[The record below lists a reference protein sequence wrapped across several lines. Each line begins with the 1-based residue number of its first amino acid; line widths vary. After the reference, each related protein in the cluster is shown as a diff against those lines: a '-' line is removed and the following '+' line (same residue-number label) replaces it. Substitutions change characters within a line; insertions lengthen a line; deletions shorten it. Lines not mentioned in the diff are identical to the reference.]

1 MKMLSALF
9 VMLFAMSA
17 MASSETKTFFYDGS
31 EDAAQMTLQAEQ
43 THTEYRYEQRWTTCY
58 RQETHYEMR
67 CYGNPPR
74 CQHVPVTRTIPYSC
88 MQTVSIPYQV
98 KDFDVD
104 ADISLSFT
112 KPETELSLAETI
124 KVTLWGDKVY
134 LASTGTK
141 NYFVLAKETSRE
153 TQVNG
158 TMKYIDASYAFSFV
172 PAAPILKSIEMTN
185 ISMKNNV
192 LSFSIG
198 EVEVPEYIGFSL
210 LVKDDPILGTSRELF
225 NRTLKASE
233 VTVNGKVASVNI
245 KDLGV
250 QLTSGRYTLTAKIFV
265 KHPGQLVN
273 KDEFKATEASR
284 TLIYKIR

>member
-9 VMLFAMSA
+9 VMLFAVSA

-31 EDAAQMTLQAEQ
+31 EDVAQMSLQAEQ

-58 RQETHYEMR
+58 RTVTHYETR

-74 CQHVPVTRTIPYSC
+74 CQTVPVTRTVPYSC
-88 MQTVSIPYQV
+88 MQTVSVPYQV
-98 KDFDVD
+98 KDYDVD
-104 ADISLSFT
+104 ANISLSFT

-141 NYFVLAKETSRE
+141 NHFVLAKETSKE
-153 TQVNG
+153 TQVSG
-158 TMKYIDASYAFSFV
+158 TMKFIDASYAFSFV
-172 PAAPILKSIEMTN
+172 EAAPVLKSIEMTN
-185 ISMKNNV
+185 ISLKNNV
-192 LSFSIG
+192 LTFTIG
-198 EVEVPEYIGFSL
+198 EVEAPESIGFSL
-210 LVKDDPILGTSRELF
+210 LVKDDPILGSSRELF

-233 VTVNGKVASVNI
+233 VSVNGKVASVNI

-250 QLTSGRYTLTAKIFV
+250 QLTSGRYTLTAKIFF
-265 KHPGQLVN
+265 KHQGQLVN
-273 KDEFKATEASR
+273 KDEFKALEASR

>member
-9 VMLFAMSA
+9 VMLFAVSA

-31 EDAAQMTLQAEQ
+31 EDAAQMSLQAEQ

-58 RQETHYEMR
+58 RQETHYETR

-74 CQHVPVTRTIPYSC
+74 CHHVPVTRTIPYSC

-98 KDFDVD
+98 KDYDVD
-104 ADISLSFT
+104 ANISLSFE
-112 KPETELSLAETI
+112 KPESELSLAETI

-134 LASTGTK
+134 LDSVGTK
-141 NYFVLAKETSRE
+141 NFFVLAKETERQ

-158 TMKYIDASYAFSFV
+158 TMKFIDASYAFSFV
-172 PAAPILKSIEMTN
+172 EAAPVLKSIEMNN

-192 LSFSIG
+192 LTFNIG
-198 EVEVPEYIGFSL
+198 EVEVPEHIGFSL
-210 LVKDDPILGTSRELF
+210 LVKDDPILGSSRELF
-225 NRTLKASE
+225 NRQLKASE

-245 KDLGV
+245 KNLGV

-265 KHPGQLVN
+265 KLPGQLVN
-273 KDEFKATEASR
+273 KDAFKATEASR